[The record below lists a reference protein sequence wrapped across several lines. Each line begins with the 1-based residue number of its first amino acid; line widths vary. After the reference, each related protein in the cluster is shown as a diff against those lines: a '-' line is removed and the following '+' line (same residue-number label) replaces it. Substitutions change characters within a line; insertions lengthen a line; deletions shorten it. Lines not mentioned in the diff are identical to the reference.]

1 MAQASAFKQ
10 LYTDMINSGG
20 NSAKCDSAATKKQIK
35 CFVKESFPHFLVT
48 DNHFYVPMY
57 MTKKCVDGF
66 KSGHSNVNISD
77 LKSKVVVLTDWTLQ
91 MAKVNSADV
100 FTSYGGIE
108 IKLIVNSF
116 KLAQNEKSKVLLSRY
131 PVNLY
136 RDDEMKNLI
145 NNYTHGCVVKAVN
158 SGVKGE
164 SMPNLGQKGAGGAGV
179 VSFASGNN
187 FSSWNF
193 KSGSVATVDMATIF
207 KNEKGAAAFNKLGGE
222 SKAGGVRVK
231 GGAKVKAPSAK
242 KSAVKASSKAIMK
255 TKTPGSGGKKS
266 TAIGRTGMTPRMKT
280 PGDGSSKAGTPGY
293 SKSDFNKMKAFL
305 LKQRKGKK

>member
-1 MAQASAFKQ
+1 MSQASAFKQ

-20 NSAKCDSAATKKQIK
+20 NASKCDSASTKKQIK

-57 MTKKCVDGF
+57 MTKKCVDSF
-66 KSGHSNVNISD
+66 KSAHSNINISD

-108 IKLIVNSF
+108 IRLVVSSF

-145 NNYTHGCVVKAVN
+145 NNYTHGCVVAAVG
-158 SGVKGE
+158 SGVKGD
-164 SMPNLGQKGAGGAGV
+164 SLPNLGQKGSAGAST
-179 VSFASGNN
+179 VSFAAGNN
-187 FSSWNF
+187 FSSWKF
-193 KSGSVATVDMATIF
+193 KATSSNTVDMSTIF
-207 KNEKGAAAFNKLGGE
+207 KNEKGAAAFSKLGGE
-222 SKAGGVRVK
+222 SRTGGVKVK

-266 TAIGRTGMTPRMKT
+266 TAPGRTGMTPRMKT
-280 PGDGSSKAGTPGY
+280 PGEGSSKAGTPGY

-305 LKQRKGKK
+305 LKQRKKK